1 VTVSCIY
8 RQGCSNSRLCGELGA
23 CGQLRSRQGESPSGT
38 TSESGLQQPRKP
50 DESPALLTS
59 KQIAMQAGSWFDRK
73 DLTLEQRENA
83 VAELIEAEIARR
95 AGETAAVTRDT
106 PVVREIFERHDRC
119 SKLLWGPGSLP
130 GMMLGPMDADQA
142 HADRGTLLSLIPG
155 PPRHP
160 KTGSALPDRIMKE
173 PQ

>member
-1 VTVSCIY
+1 MSDQHLSSKDVVAYLDRMFSGDVVSF
-8 RQGCSNSRLCGELGA
+8 EV
-23 CGQLRSRQGESPSGT
+23 
-38 TSESGLQQPRKP
+38 
-50 DESPALLTS
+50 S
-59 KQIAMQAGSWFDRK
+59 KSQWIAAK
-73 DLTLEQRENA
+73 
-83 VAELIEAEIARR
+83 AELIARR
-95 AGETAAVTRDT
+95 HGLTAEQVETATESLLQRVADRVRASGETAAVTRDT